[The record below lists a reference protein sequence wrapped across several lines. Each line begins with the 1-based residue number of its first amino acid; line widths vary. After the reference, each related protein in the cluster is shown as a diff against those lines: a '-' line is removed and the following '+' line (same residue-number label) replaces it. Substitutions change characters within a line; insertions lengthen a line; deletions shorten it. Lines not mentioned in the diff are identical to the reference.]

1 MPSVER
7 LLAETEQG
15 AAYSD
20 LPEHYAGACK
30 VTCNGRSQTV
40 VVFPTPVDAEH
51 AARFAISVLGG
62 YHTARVAP
70 APGQPSTHARWQLW
84 AMGA

>member
-20 LPEHYAGACK
+20 LPEQYAGACK
-30 VTCNGRSQTV
+30 VTCNGRSQSV
-40 VVFPTPVDAEH
+40 VVFPTPFDAEH

-62 YHTARVAP
+62 YHTARVTS
-70 APGQPSTHARWQLW
+70 APGQPSTHASWQLW
-84 AMGA
+84 AMGT